1 VPGVVVKLTPH
12 SNGQTVV
19 NGIFGAFLKIFPV
32 IGYVVKLEIQTDSHF
47 LSFHPSYMYSKRGDA
62 SLYPAGE
69 NIPLSTVMQI

>member
-1 VPGVVVKLTPH
+1 MPGVVVKLTVR

-19 NGIFGAFLKIFPV
+19 NGIFDAFLRIFPV

-47 LSFHPSYMYSKRGDA
+47 LPFHPSYMYSKREDA